1 MKAFIIPIIAIL
13 LSGCTNQGVPVSISG
28 AVDTGFHVEKLF
40 EIDGISVY
48 RFEDAG
54 RYVYFTNT
62 TGQVEYSYS
71 IPSGKTSVRKKMQTL
86 CNGLSEEKEGGR
98 L

>member
-1 MKAFIIPIIAIL
+1 MKAAIIPIIAIL
-13 LSGCTNQGVPVSISG
+13 LAGCTNQGVPVSISG

-48 RFEDAG
+48 RFKDAG

-62 TGQVEYSYS
+62 TGRVEYSYS
-71 IPSGKTSVRKKMQTL
+71 ILSGKTSVRKEMQTL
-86 CNGLSEEKEGGR
+86 CNGISEEKEGGQR
-98 L
+98 